1 MHLFTLLGNYAGPQK
16 LSQPRLSLGQV
27 MIAKK
32 VAFQIFFIFDWVGMF
47 ISLAVVV
54 VQVSLVAWERKAQS
68 KVIFV
73 FNKLM
78 WMACMCTSVA
88 FITFSFIVVSHHV
101 LWIAITITIIGGSII
116 LGTLYTMCYFEH
128 RN

>member
-1 MHLFTLLGNYAGPQK
+1 MM
-16 LSQPRLSLGQV
+16 QV
-27 MIAKK
+27 CVTCYKSVK
-32 VAFQIFFIFDWVGMF
+32 VMRWDWW
-47 ISLAVVV
+47 I
-54 VQVSLVAWERKAQS
+54 QVSLAAWERKAQS

-88 FITFSFIVVSHHV
+88 FIALSFIVVSHHV
-101 LWIAITITIIGGSII
+101 LWIAITVTIIGGSII
-116 LGTLYTMCYFEH
+116 LGTLDTMCYFAH